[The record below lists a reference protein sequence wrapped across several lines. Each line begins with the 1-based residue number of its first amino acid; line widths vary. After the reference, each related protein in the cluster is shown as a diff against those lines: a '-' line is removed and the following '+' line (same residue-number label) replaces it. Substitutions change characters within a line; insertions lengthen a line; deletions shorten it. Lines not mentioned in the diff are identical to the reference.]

1 MARDRKSQVEQ
12 LGGIGI
18 FVRAGEARSFTA
30 AARSLGISAS
40 GVSRA
45 IARLE
50 SRLGTQLVNR
60 TTRSL
65 SLTAEG
71 QAYLERC
78 KRALGEL
85 ADAEEAL
92 RHSHDDPEGPLRVR
106 LPKSFGRAV
115 VIPALAEFT
124 RRYPRIALD
133 VHLASGVTDMVE
145 QGTDV
150 AMQLGRPRDARL
162 VARRLCGIN
171 YVLCA
176 SPDYLREHGT
186 PRRIADLDHHRC
198 LAYIQPINHHYRD
211 WVLNDNGTQVTHP
224 VKGALNIDDMHAV
237 LDAAIA
243 GAGIAYVM
251 DFVIRGPLAERK
263 LKIVLPRSAHAGPP
277 AYIVAPPQRY
287 RLRRVQAFI
296 DFLFELAQ
304 RPPA

>member
-1 MARDRKSQVEQ
+1 MARAKPQIEQ

-30 AARSLGISAS
+30 AARALGISAS

-60 TTRSL
+60 TTRSV

-71 QAYLERC
+71 LAYLDRC

-85 ADAEEAL
+85 SDAEEAL
-92 RHSHDDPEGPLRVR
+92 RHSRDEPDGPLRVR

-115 VIPALAEFT
+115 VIPALAEFN
-124 RRYPRIALD
+124 RRYPRIHLD

-145 QGTDV
+145 QGTDI

-162 VARRLCGIN
+162 VARRLCGVN

-176 SPDYLREHGT
+176 SPAYLREHGT
-186 PRRIADLDHHRC
+186 PRRIADLAHHRC
-198 LAYIQPINHHYRD
+198 LAYIQPISNQYRD
-211 WVLNDNGTQVTHP
+211 WVLNDNGTPVTHH
-224 VKGALNIDDMHAV
+224 VTGALNIDDMHAV
-237 LDAAIA
+237 LEAAMA

-251 DFVIRGPLAERK
+251 DFAIRGPLAERK
-263 LKIVLPRSAHAGPP
+263 LKIVLPRCAHAGPP

-304 RPPA
+304 RPPG